1 MEADVFPPEVVRED
15 EYNIGPWS
23 ALLRCSELRKPY
35 TREDPKR

>member
-15 EYNIGPWS
+15 EYNIGSRS
-23 ALLRCSELRKPY
+23 ALLRGSKLRKPY